1 MIKKSKTKTK
11 TVVRLAG
18 ATVLA
23 ASLAACSSSGGKNTA
38 GVGPGFPARP
48 NPGAGATSATAA
60 PSPTLPG
67 VAVRILTCGDFPVAD
82 VQTAV
87 RQIVPTAVVTR
98 PSDSPEST
106 GDKNGQLE
114 CDYTVATPGTDT
126 SSANR
131 GEVNLLLKIGDTVQD
146 QGDYPDSLDFD
157 YPLQAHDFTSNKA
170 DQKAKDTG
178 AQVDDG
184 KPLYRDVSEK
194 LGDDAFLEDW
204 PHFQSDG
211 TQTDYTIDLFVL
223 HTPRP
228 TGFELDLS
236 YTMAQLDPNQPD
248 KSLDAA
254 IRDDTKRAQLVT
266 GVGKVLLAKI
276 PTKPKQ

>member
-1 MIKKSKTKTK
+1 MIEKTKTAMW
-11 TVVRLAG
+11 LAG

-23 ASLAACSSSGGKNTA
+23 AGLAACGSGSGSGGKDA
-38 GVGPGFPARP
+38 AGPGFPARP
-48 NPGAGATSATAA
+48 NLAAGTTSGSAA

-67 VAVRILTCGDFPVAD
+67 VPVKVLTCGDFPVAD

-98 PSDSPEST
+98 MGDSPEST
-106 GDKNGQLE
+106 GDKNGRLE
-114 CDYTVATPGTDT
+114 CQYILATPGTDT
-126 SSANR
+126 SDASR
-131 GEVNLLLKIGDTVQD
+131 GEATLLLTIGDTVQD
-146 QGDYPDSLDFD
+146 EGDYPDSLTFD
-157 YPLQAHDFTSNKA
+157 YPLQSRDFASNKA

-178 AQVDDG
+178 VQVDDG

-236 YTMAQLDPNQPD
+236 YTMTQLDPNQAD

-266 GVGKVLLAKI
+266 GVGKALLGKI
-276 PTKPKQ
+276 PTQPKQ